1 MGRWSD
7 GPKSSAAEGTADEP
21 VGQAAVE
28 ADRHDVTREVCRL
41 ARADVGEPG
50 QENRPDGIVVADD
63 RRRLSLQCRSDAG
76 KLPAVEKLAVRK
88 MNVGEGDVAHLD
100 DLGPSARQ
108 AARQS
113 RRR

>member
-1 MGRWSD
+1 MAWE
-7 GPKSSAAEGTADEP
+7 KELDE
-21 VGQAAVE
+21 
-28 ADRHDVTREVCRL
+28 L
-41 ARADVGEPG
+41 ARRTE
-50 QENRPDGIVVADD
+50 
-63 RRRLSLQCRSDAG
+63 LSQRMGGPEKLKRHRDAG